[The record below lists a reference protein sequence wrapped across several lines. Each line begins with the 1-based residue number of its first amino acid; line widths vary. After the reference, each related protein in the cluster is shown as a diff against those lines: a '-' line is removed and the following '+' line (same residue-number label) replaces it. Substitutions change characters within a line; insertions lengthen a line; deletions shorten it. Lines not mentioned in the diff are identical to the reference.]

1 MAKCAPHIRKE
12 KLSAGTISP
21 DWLETYTAV
30 ISDSLDAIGLTGQ
43 AFSPRIRPLDDGL
56 MMCGRARTAF
66 YMEVAHIEN
75 PNDPY
80 GLEIDFIDSLKPGE
94 VAIMACG
101 GSRRIAPWGGLL
113 STASQARGAAGCIT
127 DGFIRDIKHIREL
140 QLPVFHGGI
149 APLDSKGRGKLVAID
164 VPVLCDG
171 VRIETGD
178 IIVGDADGAVVVPQ
192 RVEEQI
198 LAMALDKV
206 RNETSSVDDLKAGA
220 YLRDVF
226 NKYKVL

>member
-1 MAKCAPHIRKE
+1 MAIE
-12 KLSAGTISP
+12 DVEI
-21 DWLETYTAV
+21 E
-30 ISDSLDAIGLTGQ
+30 
-43 AFSPRIRPLDDGL
+43 
-56 MMCGRARTAF
+56 GRDKR
-66 YMEVAHIEN
+66 
-75 PNDPY
+75 
-80 GLEIDFIDSLKPGE
+80 
-94 VAIMACG
+94 
-101 GSRRIAPWGGLL
+101 
-113 STASQARGAAGCIT
+113 
-127 DGFIRDIKHIREL
+127 
-140 QLPVFHGGI
+140 
-149 APLDSKGRGKLVAID
+149 VAID